1 MRRVESDLRA
11 GGLLLSLVFSSDE
24 SFLSLLDL
32 LDSKVAPG
40 VLGVLLALPKPKA
53 PEPRPKAEEAPELVG
68 EATEV
73 VVMGPIEL
81 KGLFFPWLLKLVKR
95 LLEGVSWPSR
105 ESWRS
110 FLLTEREGFE
120 LLLLA
125 CWLAALER
133 PHADM

>member
-1 MRRVESDLRA
+1 M
-11 GGLLLSLVFSSDE
+11 
-24 SFLSLLDL
+24 SLLDL

-53 PEPRPKAEEAPELVG
+53 PEPSPKAEEAPEPVG
-68 EATEV
+68 EATEDV
-73 VVMGPIEL
+73 DMGPIEL
-81 KGLFFPWLLKLVKR
+81 KGLFLPWLLKLPNR

-125 CWLAALER
+125 CRLALRET
-133 PHADM
+133 

>member
-1 MRRVESDLRA
+1 MTALLGVRSADSDLRA

-24 SFLSLLDL
+24 SFLSLLDRFE
-32 LDSKVAPG
+32 SKVAPG

-73 VVMGPIEL
+73 VDMGPIEL

-95 LLEGVSWPSR
+95 LLEGVS
-105 ESWRS
+105 
-110 FLLTEREGFE
+110 
-120 LLLLA
+120 
-125 CWLAALER
+125 
-133 PHADM
+133 